1 MARSL
6 CLEQGSG
13 WAASGH
19 GLVFAGEAGEDGE
32 ETKNLF
38 TILGRDIGF
47 EEEKGALR
55 MHGAVIVEYE
65 ATKAVFERH
74 RSGAV

>member
-19 GLVFAGEAGEDGE
+19 GLVFAGEDGE

-74 RSGAV
+74 RWGAV